1 MINATQ
7 KIQGKNRFD
16 VFERLKKEKTLIRIK
31 MERLDHEEWTTI
43 TDVRTKGK
51 THFFIIRPPNKFI
64 DTAAGYENGHIDFEF
79 NSKDGMQFVFICT
92 SGKILDEEVWIPFP
106 EFIQQIQR
114 RSDFRLGFQGGTI
127 LNFEIDRV
135 KYKMDLINL
144 SMGGCCAEIP
154 AIKDEPEKSPVLK
167 TGDSLL
173 DVNIV
178 SSLQEDNLEVQIK
191 KASIIRVDDRKNNNG
206 YRLGLQFVDIEREE
220 VNKLKKMIYDLQR
233 YFLQRRLKP
242 DI

>member
-1 MINATQ
+1 
-7 KIQGKNRFD
+7 
-16 VFERLKKEKTLIRIK
+16 
-31 MERLDHEEWTTI
+31 
-43 TDVRTKGK
+43 
-51 THFFIIRPPNKFI
+51 
-64 DTAAGYENGHIDFEF
+64 
-79 NSKDGMQFVFICT
+79 MQSIFICT
-92 SGKILDEEVWIPFP
+92 SCKILDEEIWIPFP

-114 RSDFRLGFQGGTI
+114 RRDFRLGFQEGTS
-127 LNFEIDRV
+127 LHFEIDSA
-135 KYKMDLINL
+135 KYKMNLINL

-154 AIKDEPEKSPVLK
+154 AIKYETEKFPVLK
-167 TGDSLL
+167 SGDNLA

-178 SSLQEDNLEVQIK
+178 SSSQEDNLEVHIK
-191 KASIIRVDDRKNNNG
+191 KASIIRVDDRKNNNR

>member
-1 MINATQ
+1 MIGALH
-7 KIQGKNRFD
+7 KIQGKSRLA
-16 VFERLKKEKTLIRIK
+16 VFEQLKKEKPLIRMKIQ
-31 MERLDHEEWTTI
+31 RLDYEELTTI

-51 THFFIIRPPNKFI
+51 THFFIISIPKKFTDI
-64 DTAAGYENGHIDFEF
+64 AADYERQHIHFEF

-92 SGKILDEEVWIPFP
+92 SGKILDKEIWIPFP
-106 EFIQQIQR
+106 EFIEQIQR
-114 RSDFRLGFQGGTI
+114 RRDFRLGFQEGTS
-127 LNFEIDRV
+127 LHFEMDSV

-144 SMGGCCAEIP
+144 SMGGGCAEIP
-154 AIKDEPEKSPVLK
+154 TIKDETEKFPALK
-167 TGDSLL
+167 SGDNLL
-173 DVNIV
+173 GVNIV
-178 SSLQEDNLEVQIK
+178 SSSQDDNLKVHIK

-206 YRLGLQFVDIEREE
+206 YSLGLQFLDIEREE

>member
-1 MINATQ
+1 MVNATQ

-51 THFFIIRPPNKFI
+51 THFFIIRSPNKFI
-64 DTAAGYENGHIDFEF
+64 DIASGYENGHINFEF

-92 SGKILDEEVWIPFP
+92 SGKVLDEEVWIPFP

-114 RSDFRLGFQGGTI
+114 RSDFRLGFQEGTI

-135 KYKMDLINL
+135 KYIMDLINL

-154 AIKDEPEKSPVLK
+154 AIKDEPEKFPGLK

-233 YFLQRRLKP
+233 YFLQHQFSR
-242 DI
+242 